1 MALHHHHWPVIEV
14 LLPIC
19 TNLFDVCRMADAD
32 RAQVLLARDA
42 TLAQRRT
49 SMGNTALHLVSQAK
63 QDDPDFAASVATI
76 ELLLKYGADR
86 HALNQEGRTPQQWYR
101 QFGMDELADYMA
113 QRCGAD

>member
-1 MALHHHHWPVIEV
+1 VTLRWRSAALPWAIRP
-14 LLPIC
+14 
-19 TNLFDVCRMADAD
+19 
-32 RAQVLLARDA
+32 
-42 TLAQRRT
+42 
-49 SMGNTALHLVSQAK
+49 SQAK